1 MAKQNKRFEIIH
13 QEGNGLSI
21 AYTVF
26 LDTATGVQYLFA
38 QSALSHSCSGV
49 RFLVWD
55 RTFFNFSPFSVT
67 GSTQTASE

>member
-26 LDTATGVQYLFA
+26 LDTATGVHYLFA
-38 QSALSHSCSGV
+38 QSGYGGGLTP
-49 RFLVWD
+49 LLD
-55 RTFFNFSPFSVT
+55 RDGKPMTWEV
-67 GSTQTASE
+67 

>member
-38 QSALSHSCSGV
+38 QSG
-49 RFLVWD
+49 
-55 RTFFNFSPFSVT
+55 
-67 GSTQTASE
+67 